1 MCYTIEQLSKALMP
15 KKLREHETPA
25 REKSMVRIHRNL
37 HKQIKILAAM
47 NDAEIGI
54 LTENLLAI
62 GLKEFEK
69 DKGVAA

>member
-1 MCYTIEQLSKALMP
+1 MP
-15 KKLREHETPA
+15 KKLGEHETPA
-25 REKSMVRIHRNL
+25 RQKSMVRIHRNL
-37 HKQIKILAAM
+37 HRQIKVLAAM

-69 DKGVAA
+69 NQRIAV

>member
-1 MCYTIEQLSKALMP
+1 MP
-15 KKLREHETPA
+15 KKLGEHETPA

-37 HKQIKILAAM
+37 HRQIKVLAAM

-62 GLKEFEK
+62 GLREFEK
-69 DKGVAA
+69 NQRIAV

>member
-1 MCYTIEQLSKALMP
+1 MP

-25 REKSMVRIHRNL
+25 REKSMVRIHRSL
-37 HKQIKILAAM
+37 HRQIKVLAAM
-47 NDAEIGI
+47 NNAEIGI

-69 DKGVAA
+69 NQGVAV

>member
-1 MCYTIEQLSKALMP
+1 MP
-15 KKLREHETPA
+15 KKLGEHETPA
-25 REKSMVRIHRNL
+25 REKSMVRIHPNL
-37 HKQIKILAAM
+37 HRQIKVLAAM

-54 LTENLLAI
+54 LTENLLVI